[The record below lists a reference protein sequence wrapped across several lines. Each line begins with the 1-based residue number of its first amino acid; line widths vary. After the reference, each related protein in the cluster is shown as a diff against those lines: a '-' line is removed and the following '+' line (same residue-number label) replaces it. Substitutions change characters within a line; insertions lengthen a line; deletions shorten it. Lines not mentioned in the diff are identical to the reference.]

1 MAPSRIRNMD
11 SEGPSTADVSM
22 NEDAEITDR
31 NGAPNGI
38 TKFSVSP
45 QLRIQA
51 TLNLSAAHI
60 HHTSFA
66 PSEAIGLISYNS
78 VLSRHAG
85 LHGTLPLYSPCRRK
99 G

>member
-22 NEDAEITDR
+22 NEDTEITDH

-51 TLNLSAAHI
+51 T
-60 HHTSFA
+60 T
-66 PSEAIGLISYNS
+66 E
-78 VLSRHAG
+78 
-85 LHGTLPLYSPCRRK
+85 PLCGAYSPYTLYAE
-99 G
+99 